1 MTTAPS
7 LSLSKFHRL
16 ELLILLGLLQA
27 MAPVSIDMYL
37 PAMPELERVFHA
49 SASAVESTMVTYL
62 IGFAL
67 GQLLYGPITDRFGR
81 KPPLYFGLALFAVSS
96 ALCAFAPSIAV
107 MSGLRL
113 FQAIGACG
121 GSVISRAMVRDIFPP
136 DELRR
141 VFSML
146 ILVLGV
152 SPILAPLFGS
162 YLLLWFGWRAA
173 FLAQATIG
181 TLLFLGMHF
190 RLRESMAEESKRPLQ
205 MSNIV
210 SAYTTLVRDRTFLGA
225 SLVCG
230 FSSAGAFAYIA
241 SAPFVFINLYKVPT
255 EHFGWLFGSV
265 AAGMVA
271 GSQVNGRMP
280 HRIALWKVLRV
291 ANLVQLVAAIL
302 LTASVVSGL
311 GGLPVVYFCIFV
323 YIAAQG
329 FVFPNG
335 SAIAMTR
342 HGQIAG
348 SASALLGTNQFL
360 IAAVGTSFLG
370 FLDNPAVPMTL
381 VILICAVVST
391 ALNYLTLGPR
401 LETGPVAS

>member
-1 MTTAPS
+1 
-7 LSLSKFHRL
+7 L

-37 PAMPELERVFHA
+37 PAMPELERVFQA

-81 KPPLYFGLALFAVSS
+81 KPPLYFGLGLFTLSS
-96 ALCAFAPSIAV
+96 ALCAFAPSIAI

-181 TLLFLGMHF
+181 ALLFLGMHF
-190 RLRESMAEESKRPLQ
+190 RLRESMAAESRRPLL
-205 MSNIV
+205 MSSIV

-241 SAPFVFINLYKVPT
+241 SAPFVFMNLYKVPT

-291 ANLVQLVAAIL
+291 ANLVQLAAAIL
-302 LTASVVSGL
+302 LMASVASGV

-370 FLDNPAVPMTL
+370 FLENPALPMTI
-381 VILICAVVST
+381 VILTCAVIST
-391 ALNYLTLGPR
+391 VLNYLTLGPR
-401 LETGPVAS
+401 LETGPTAS

>member
-1 MTTAPS
+1 M
-7 LSLSKFHRL
+7 
-16 ELLILLGLLQA
+16 
-27 MAPVSIDMYL
+27 
-37 PAMPELERVFHA
+37 
-49 SASAVESTMVTYL
+49 
-62 IGFAL
+62 
-67 GQLLYGPITDRFGR
+67 
-81 KPPLYFGLALFAVSS
+81 LFRS
-96 ALCAFAPSIAV
+96 
-107 MSGLRL
+107 
-113 FQAIGACG
+113 
-121 GSVISRAMVRDIFPP
+121 
-136 DELRR
+136 
-141 VFSML
+141 
-146 ILVLGV
+146 
-152 SPILAPLFGS
+152 
-162 YLLLWFGWRAA
+162 
-173 FLAQATIG
+173 
-181 TLLFLGMHF
+181 
-190 RLRESMAEESKRPLQ
+190 
-205 MSNIV
+205 
-210 SAYTTLVRDRTFLGA
+210 
-225 SLVCG
+225 
-230 FSSAGAFAYIA
+230 

-342 HGQIAG
+342 HGQIVG

-370 FLDNPAVPMTL
+370 FLDNPAVQIGRAH
-381 VILICAVVST
+381 V
-391 ALNYLTLGPR
+391 
-401 LETGPVAS
+401 

>member
-16 ELLILLGLLQA
+16 ELLVLLGLLQA
-27 MAPVSIDMYL
+27 TAPISIDMYL
-37 PAMPELERVFHA
+37 PAMPELERVFQV
-49 SASAVESTMVTYL
+49 STTAVQSTMVTYL

-81 KPPLYFGLALFAVSS
+81 KPPLYFGLALFAISS
-96 ALCAFAPSIAV
+96 AACAFAPNIAV
-107 MSGLRL
+107 MSTLRL

-121 GSVISRAMVRDIFPP
+121 GSVISRAVVRDIFPP

-162 YLLLWFGWRAA
+162 YLLAWFGWRAA
-173 FLAQATIG
+173 FITQGIIG

-190 RLRESMAEESKRPLQ
+190 RMRESMARGSRRPLQ
-205 MSNIV
+205 V
-210 SAYTTLVRDRTFLGA
+210 SSIAGAYATLIRDRTFLGA
-225 SLVCG
+225 SFVCG

-241 SAPFVFINLYKVPT
+241 AAPFVFMNLYQVRT
-255 EHFGWLFGSV
+255 ETFGWLFGSV

-271 GSQVNGRMP
+271 GSQINGRMP
-280 HRIALWKVLRV
+280 HRIQLWKVLRV
-291 ANLVQLVAAIL
+291 ANLVQLVAAFL
-302 LTASVVSGL
+302 LTASVITGT

-370 FLDNPAVPMTL
+370 ALANPAIPMTL
-381 VILICAVVST
+381 VILICAIIST
-391 ALNYLTLGPR
+391 ALNYMTLGPR
-401 LETGPVAS
+401 LETGPTAS